1 MALLTRWITQLV
13 CGIVSE
19 GIDPHASSLIYQLRI
34 ISRDEIAPRDAPSPS
49 ERGWAADS
57 PIDSPRN
64 PLPSRPPHARQG
76 HPPLPT
82 TQAQGGATS
91 QRQGGGGGGG
101 GGGTVSRLVPERVQI
116 STSTLG
122 KVRPP
127 CRAEAGPNPK
137 PTPKPLP

>member
-49 ERGWAADS
+49 ERGWAAG
-57 PIDSPRN
+57 SPRN

-82 TQAQGGATS
+82 TQAQGGTAS
-91 QRQGGGGGGG
+91 QRQGGGGS
-101 GGGTVSRLVPERVQI
+101 GTVSRLVPERVQI
-116 STSTLG
+116 STNTLG